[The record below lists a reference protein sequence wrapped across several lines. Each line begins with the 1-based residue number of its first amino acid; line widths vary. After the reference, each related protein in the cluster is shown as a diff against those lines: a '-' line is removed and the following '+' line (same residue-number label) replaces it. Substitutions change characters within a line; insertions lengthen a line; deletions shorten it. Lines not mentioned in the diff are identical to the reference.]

1 MAKKALPKV
10 SILDRRKLHPFG
22 APSVSVTLKTPGLWA
37 IRIINSKSRTGRL
50 HDVIHNKGWVYVTP
64 EELDGTPDEL
74 GFEAKDGRLVRGEHG
89 EEVLVKMPQSDYDQ
103 IQQAKASLNLKNLGG
118 KQTRD
123 AVAQETAL
131 AHGDQ
136 AGDAVARQFQHIE
149 VNDGRERVELD
160 PEPAA

>member
-1 MAKKALPKV
+1 MAKKLPKV
-10 SILDRRKLHPFG
+10 SVIDRRKLHPFG
-22 APSVSVTLKTPGLWA
+22 APSQPVTLKTPGEWA

-89 EEVLVKMPQSDYDQ
+89 EEVLVKMFQSDFDA
-103 IQQAKASLNLKNLGG
+103 IQQAKSSLNLKNLGG

-123 AVAQETAL
+123 AVAQETAV
-131 AHGDQ
+131 AHGSQ
-136 AGDAVARQFQHIE
+136 AGDAVARQFDHIDIK
-149 VNDGRERVELD
+149 DGRERIELE